1 MEIEENGEN
10 SAENQLINIILSI
23 VNWEIN
29 KENILKAKDNKNK
42 KKSLYL
48 INKEFYNNFKEL
60 INYPQLI
67 SNLHN
72 KNINSKNEIE
82 NIINVHINNN
92 INQVNKDKIK
102 LLFKQKNN
110 INEDLIMKQI
120 IENINFIFEIINEDI
135 KNNMNFENINFIK
148 LENHNIE
155 NEIYFTMEES
165 FNNNKFIILLL
176 KSEDKDKLYEII
188 FIVENN
194 NYKDLI
200 NIIEEEKIKII
211 DKCGI
216 NLKEINQNNLK
227 KINLSNITFA
237 LLITIIKQFTYDKTE
252 EVEKNKNNIEQNL
265 LIKKR
270 KKIVIKKEKI
280 LNLLSFLNNSN
291 ILFKKALNQN
301 EGEMHNNYSPCK
313 IINRIWTE
321 KFITVCNNLENI
333 DPKNID
339 IFDDYKMLIPSEIN
353 NDNIYIINEIFFISL
368 FPFFDELEKN
378 RDSFNDNII
387 YLKNDKGAIVIEDEI
402 FIFETIQNDINL
414 RKFFIKIQE
423 PNLFLEEMK
432 EDNFEFNEDNWKK
445 LKLNTIYDDSL
456 ENNINDT
463 FN

>member
-23 VNWEIN
+23 INWESN
-29 KENILKAKDNKNK
+29 KENILMTKDNNNE

-48 INKEFYNNFKEL
+48 INKEYYNNFKEL

-72 KNINSKNEIE
+72 KKINSKNEIE
-82 NIINVHINNN
+82 NIINAHISNN
-92 INQVNKDKIK
+92 INQVNKNKLK
-102 LLFKQKNN
+102 LLSKQKNN

-120 IENINFIFEIINEDI
+120 IENKNFIFEIINENI
-135 KNNMNFENINFIK
+135 KNNMNFENIDFIK

-155 NEIYFTMEES
+155 SEIYFTMEEC

-176 KSEDKDKLYEII
+176 KSEDKDKIYKII

-194 NYKDLI
+194 NYEDFIK
-200 NIIEEEKIKII
+200 IIEEEKRNII
-211 DKCGI
+211 VKSGL
-216 NLKEINQNNLK
+216 NLKEINQNILK
-227 KINLSNITFA
+227 KVNLSNIDFD
-237 LLITIIKQFTYDKTE
+237 LLITIIKQFSYDKVE

-265 LIKKR
+265 LVKKR
-270 KKIVIKKEKI
+270 KKIVITKEKI

-313 IINRIWTE
+313 IINRIWIE
-321 KFITVCNNLENI
+321 KFIIVCNNLGNI

-353 NDNIYIINEIFFISL
+353 NDNIYIINEIFF
-368 FPFFDELEKN
+368 
-378 RDSFNDNII
+378 
-387 YLKNDKGAIVIEDEI
+387 
-402 FIFETIQNDINL
+402 
-414 RKFFIKIQE
+414 
-423 PNLFLEEMK
+423 M
-432 EDNFEFNEDNWKK
+432 
-445 LKLNTIYDDSL
+445 
-456 ENNINDT
+456 
-463 FN
+463 